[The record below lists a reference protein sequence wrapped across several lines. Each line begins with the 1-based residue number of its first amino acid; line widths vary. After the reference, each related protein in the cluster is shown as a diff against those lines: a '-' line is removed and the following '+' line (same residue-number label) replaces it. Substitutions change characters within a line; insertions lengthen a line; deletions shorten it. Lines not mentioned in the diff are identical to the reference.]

1 MPDFL
6 TKKLESFYEGL
17 SHCIEADYG
26 IGEHPYEPTLGHS
39 GTEANHL
46 CKTSKV
52 QSIKT
57 TVNSI
62 RERVEKWLEHANQ
75 DESLQ
80 ALKALFSQEDTKKID
95 SYVPRCKS
103 YIRYSV
109 ASLLIWITILGPVF
123 VHIFAAITQMSCS
136 SYYHLFGHEN

>member
-1 MPDFL
+1 LACTKDAIAFVPDFL
-6 TKKLESFYEGL
+6 TGKLESFYEGL

-62 RERVEKWLEHANQ
+62 RERVEKWLEHAN
-75 DESLQ
+75 
-80 ALKALFSQEDTKKID
+80 
-95 SYVPRCKS
+95 
-103 YIRYSV
+103 
-109 ASLLIWITILGPVF
+109 
-123 VHIFAAITQMSCS
+123 
-136 SYYHLFGHEN
+136 